1 VVIGASLAGA
11 TGLRIGI
18 VATAFGLGFRH
29 GIDWDHI
36 AAITDIT
43 GAQESRRQSVVLA
56 TMYALGHAL
65 VVFVLG
71 VLAIVL
77 SAQIPKWLDE
87 TMGRVVGATLLAL
100 GVYVVVSLVRDGR
113 DFRMRSRWM
122 LVFAAARRAM
132 RWTTAWT
139 PGRRETVVVTH
150 DHDHSH
156 DDGHSHEHDHGQGH
170 DPGHGHEHGDTHE
183 VAAVAGAS
191 TVTTRSTKHHHLHHH
206 VGTMPD
212 DPFPTYGRRTAFGI
226 GTLHGI
232 GAETPTQVLVFLAAT
247 RVGGAASGVLL
258 LLCFLA
264 GLLVSNTTVAVSA
277 VLGFLSAARN
287 FRLYST
293 VSLVAATFSIVIG
306 TLFVLGQTSV
316 LPALGGG

>member
-1 VVIGASLAGA
+1 MIIGASLAGA

-77 SAQIPKWLDE
+77 SAQIPKWLDD

-100 GVYVVVSLVRDGR
+100 GVYVVISLVRDGR
-113 DFRMRSRWM
+113 EFRMRSRWM
-122 LVFAAARRAM
+122 LVFAAVRRAV
-132 RWTTAWT
+132 RWTTARR
-139 PGRRETVVVTH
+139 PGRREVVVITHDHEHSH
-150 DHDHSH
+150 DHDH
-156 DDGHSHEHDHGQGH
+156 GH
-170 DPGHGHEHGDTHE
+170 D
-183 VAAVAGAS
+183 AVAMGAATS
-191 TVTTRSTKHHHLHHH
+191 TGTVTTTRHHHHLHQH

-212 DPFPTYGRRTAFGI
+212 DPFPAYGRRTAFGI

-287 FRLYST
+287 FRLYAA